1 MNIDAHQHFW
11 QYDPEKDAW
20 IDETMQTIR
29 RDFMPSDLQTVLE
42 NNGMD
47 GCVAVQASQSE
58 EETLF
63 LLECARQN
71 PFIKAV
77 VGWADLQAENI
88 KEVLAR
94 FSEDPGFRG
103 VRHVVQ
109 GEPDDFMFRPAFR
122 RGIAELEPQGLT
134 YDILV
139 YARQLPAAIDLVREF
154 PAQRFVL
161 DHIAKPVISAG
172 PDKEWTENMRL
183 LAQCDNVY
191 CKLSGMVTETRNWK
205 WQQDDFTPFLEI
217 VTETFGTDRLMYGS
231 DWPVCLLA
239 AEYEKV
245 LKIVRDFYSESEL
258 PKVMG
263 QNAIRFYGIPEE

>member
-11 QYDPEKDAW
+11 QYHPEKDAW
-20 IDETMQTIR
+20 IDETMETIR
-29 RDFMPSDLQTVLE
+29 RDFMPSDLQPVLE

-58 EETLF
+58 EETVF

-71 PFIKAV
+71 PFVKAV
-77 VGWADLQAENI
+77 IGWVDLQAENV
-88 KEVLAR
+88 KGALTR
-94 FSEDPGFRG
+94 FSEDPRFRG

-122 RGIAELEPQGLT
+122 KGIAELEPMGLT

-139 YARQLPAAIDLVREF
+139 YARQLPAAIDLVRKF
-154 PAQRFVL
+154 PEQRFVL
-161 DHIAKPVISAG
+161 DHIAKPAISAG
-172 PDKEWTENMRL
+172 PDKEWTENIHL
-183 LAQCDNVY
+183 LAQSDNVY
-191 CKLSGMVTETRNWK
+191 CKLSGMVTETANRK

-217 VTETFGTDRLMYGS
+217 VTEAFGTDRLVYGS

-239 AEYEKV
+239 AEYDKV

-258 PKVMG
+258 PKIMG
-263 QNAIRFYGIPEE
+263 QNAIGFYGIPEK